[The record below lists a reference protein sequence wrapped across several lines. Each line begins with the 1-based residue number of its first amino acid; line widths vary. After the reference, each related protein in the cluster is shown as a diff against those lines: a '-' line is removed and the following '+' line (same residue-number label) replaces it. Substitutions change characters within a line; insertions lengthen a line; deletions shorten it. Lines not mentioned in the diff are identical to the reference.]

1 MAKTIQID
9 GKKLSKLVKAK
20 KINMAQASRDCGMA
34 DSYLSNCIGHNYIA
48 KAPAMLLEAKY
59 GIMVDDYKYVE
70 PEPVKPVEPPVEA
83 APVAVIPQSGISK
96 DDWNRLTAI
105 IAELTPK
112 VDYDKIEKA
121 VAEGFI

>member
-34 DSYLSNCIGHNYIA
+34 DSYLSNCICYNYIA

-59 GIMVDDYKYVE
+59 GIMLDDYKYVE
-70 PEPVKPVEPPVEA
+70 PEPVKPAEPPVSFL
-83 APVAVIPQSGISK
+83 V
-96 DDWNRLTAI
+96 
-105 IAELTPK
+105 
-112 VDYDKIEKA
+112 
-121 VAEGFI
+121 